1 MNMEG
6 PSIISPSKED
16 ALFLSERDFTFLKD
30 IIHTKTGISLDEK
43 KKCLVQGRLSS
54 RIKELGLDNIKSY
67 LTRLK
72 SDPETELEH
81 LANAITTNTT
91 SFFRHDY
98 QFDFLAKYLKIKEKI
113 IKTHGLRI
121 WSAGCSSGQE
131 PFSIAWTAVH
141 NLAPENIPKVKIFA
155 TDIDSDAL
163 GKASAGVYPTDHLKE
178 LPERYI
184 RNGFLRGTG
193 NYSGYAKVKPELRV
207 LVEFRR
213 VNLIEKWPFRGYFD
227 IIFCRN
233 VCIYFDKKT
242 QSALFDRF
250 AGIQRE
256 GGYLLT
262 GHAENIPDSCNK
274 YKPINKSIYKR
285 VC

>member
-1 MNMEG
+1 MRSSTTMAELE
-6 PSIISPSKED
+6 ED
-16 ALFLSERDFTFLKD
+16 NLFLSERDFMFLKD
-30 IIHTKTGISLDEK
+30 IVHQKTGISIDQTK
-43 KKCLVQGRLSS
+43 KYLLQGRLSS
-54 RIKELGLDNIKSY
+54 RLKELGIDNIKGY
-67 LTRLK
+67 LTWLR
-72 SDPETELEH
+72 SNPETELEH

-113 IKTHGLRI
+113 IKANGLRI

-131 PFSIAWTAVH
+131 PYSIAWTVMH
-141 NLAPENIPKVKIFA
+141 NLKPESISKVRIFA
-155 TDIDSDAL
+155 TDIDSNVL
-163 GKASAGVYPTDHLKE
+163 GKAATGVYPTEHLKE

-184 RNGFLRGTG
+184 KSGFLRGTG
-193 NYSGYAKVKPELRV
+193 DHFGYAKVKPQIRA

-213 VNLIEKWPFRGYFD
+213 VNLIEKWPFKSFFD

-242 QSALFDRF
+242 QSDLFERF
-250 AGIQRE
+250 AAIQKE

-262 GHAENIPDSCNK
+262 GHAESIPDSCNK
-274 YKPINKSIYKR
+274 YKTINKSIYKKI
-285 VC
+285 C